1 MNDSTEKPSLLIADD
16 DEVFRNRLGRAFTER
31 GYDVRLAETG
41 GAAIREAERDSPE
54 WAVID
59 LRLPDLS
66 GLDVAARL
74 LAIDPSTRL
83 VLLTGY
89 GSVPTAVEA
98 MRLGAVDY
106 LQPPAHAM
114 DIIEALEGRRESA
127 ATTKPSATTPSLARA
142 EWEYLHRVLADCGG
156 NISEASRRLG
166 IHRRSLQR
174 KLQKHPPQ
182 K

>member
-1 MNDSTEKPSLLIADD
+1 M
-16 DEVFRNRLGRAFTER
+16 
-31 GYDVRLAETG
+31 
-41 GAAIREAERDSPE
+41 SP
-54 WAVID
+54 
-59 LRLPDLS
+59 
-66 GLDVAARL
+66 RL
-74 LAIDPSTRL
+74 LEFVPSTRL
-83 VLLTGY
+83 VRRTGY

-106 LQPPAHAM
+106 RQKPAHAM

-127 ATTKPSATTPSLARA
+127 AKTEPGATTPSLARA

-166 IHRRSLQR
+166 IHRRPLQR

-182 K
+182 T